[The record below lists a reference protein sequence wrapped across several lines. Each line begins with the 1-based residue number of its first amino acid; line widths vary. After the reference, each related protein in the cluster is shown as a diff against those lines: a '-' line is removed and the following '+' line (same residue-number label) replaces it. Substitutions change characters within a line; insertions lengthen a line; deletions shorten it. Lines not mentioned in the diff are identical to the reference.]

1 MVDTWYTPDELADE
15 ADGDQTQP
23 EFDPAPTP
31 GYDDVEEIGDAE
43 MAATVV
49 AYTDALRTTIAGFT
63 QDYPTVSAP
72 SFSSG
77 FSNGFNRAA

>member
-1 MVDTWYTPDELADE
+1 MTWYDPDELADQ
-15 ADGDQTQP
+15 ADGDQTAV
-23 EFDPAPTP
+23 EFDSEPTP
-31 GYDDVEEIGDAE
+31 GYDEVEAIGDAE
-43 MAATVV
+43 VAAALVD
-49 AYTDALRTTIAGFT
+49 YTDDLRTTIAGFT

>member
-1 MVDTWYTPDELADE
+1 VTWYNPDELAAQ
-15 ADGDQTQP
+15 ADGDKVQP
-23 EFDPAPTP
+23 EFDPEATAD
-31 GYDDVEEIGDAE
+31 YDDVEEIGDAV

-49 AYTDALRTTIAGFT
+49 AYTDDLRATIAGFT
-63 QDYPTVSAP
+63 QDYPTVSGA